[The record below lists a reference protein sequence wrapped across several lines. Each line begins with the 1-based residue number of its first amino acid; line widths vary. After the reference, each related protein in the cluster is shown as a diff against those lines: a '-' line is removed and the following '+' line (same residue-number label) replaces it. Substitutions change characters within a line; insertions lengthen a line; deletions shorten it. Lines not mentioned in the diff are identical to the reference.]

1 MPVTR
6 DEDDDEV
13 SLIITVTIPLF
24 AAGFKQF
31 APPLAAADEWNEV
44 VPPPRSTF
52 KTSLIAAG

>member
-31 APPLAAADEWNEV
+31 APPLAANEWNEV
-44 VPPPRSTF
+44 VPPRSTF

>member
-31 APPLAAADEWNEV
+31 APPLAAEWNEV
-44 VPPPRSTF
+44 VPRRSTF